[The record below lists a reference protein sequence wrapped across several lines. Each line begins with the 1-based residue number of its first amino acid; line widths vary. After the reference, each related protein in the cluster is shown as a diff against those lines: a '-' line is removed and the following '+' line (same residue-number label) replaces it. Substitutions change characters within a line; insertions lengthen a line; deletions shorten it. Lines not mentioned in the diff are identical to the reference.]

1 MSNKATI
8 SLFIEKPRQ
17 AFCAP
22 ANSPMLSR
30 IAATRERKVWALAA
44 IVFLAVGGLLAGPPS
59 PAPNLS
65 EADRLDRQVQEI
77 LKAGKYFE
85 AIPLANQSLR
95 LREKGVGPER
105 SATAQSLNTLG
116 ELYTYA
122 GQYGKAEPL
131 FER

>member
-17 AFCAP
+17 ASCAP
-22 ANSPMLSR
+22 ANSPMVST

-65 EADRLDRQVQEI
+65 EADRLDRQVQEL
-77 LKAGKYFE
+77 LKAGKYSE
-85 AIPLANQSLR
+85 AIPLATQSLQH
-95 LREKGVGPER
+95 REKVLGPENR
-105 SATAQSLNTLG
+105 DTA
-116 ELYTYA
+116 
-122 GQYGKAEPL
+122 
-131 FER
+131 